1 MDHEASSAL
10 APCVKRMVRL
20 ASLPVKRNSLWV
32 RCTECCVLSRI
43 PTGNP
48 VVEGGRAKKNQPTN
62 TDTIAY
68 AMMHV
73 DSLLYWGS
81 CSLQSCLA
89 SCGSYSQLNGTHPIW
104 VGLEATVQFQFHPL
118 MLHAV
123 ESSISVF
130 STDID

>member
-32 RCTECCVLSRI
+32 RYTECCVLSRI

-62 TDTIAY
+62 KYTF
-68 AMMHV
+68 V
-73 DSLLYWGS
+73 R
-81 CSLQSCLA
+81 
-89 SCGSYSQLNGTHPIW
+89 SQMWTKAG
-104 VGLEATVQFQFHPL
+104 EACANKYKL
-118 MLHAV
+118 
-123 ESSISVF
+123 
-130 STDID
+130 